1 MLPPVMELLA
11 GYGHVGGAAMD
22 TPLLQLLAAK
32 CGIEADDSVSW
43 AAMPYA
49 LALMFLLPEWG
60 QAVPNVG
67 ADGLSGNLHCIVYA
81 LDALLCV
88 AEPHVH
94 KPHSNLPSEVLAAS
108 TGRCAHRCF
117 LEVASL
123 VLLKQRQL
131 IRRAAE

>member
-1 MLPPVMELLA
+1 M
-11 GYGHVGGAAMD
+11 
-22 TPLLQLLAAK
+22 
-32 CGIEADDSVSW
+32 
-43 AAMPYA
+43 
-49 LALMFLLPEWG
+49 
-60 QAVPNVG
+60 
-67 ADGLSGNLHCIVYA
+67 YA

-131 IRRAAE
+131 IRRGQVRPQDIASRERSLACQVLVLEKLVQLAEPVGYGDLQAFLPYQPSCVASYWQVQG